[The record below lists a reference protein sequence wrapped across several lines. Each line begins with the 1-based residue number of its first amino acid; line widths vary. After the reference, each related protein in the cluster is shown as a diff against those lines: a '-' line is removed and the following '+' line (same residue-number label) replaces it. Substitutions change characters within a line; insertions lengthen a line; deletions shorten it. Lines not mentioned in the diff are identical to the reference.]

1 MKNKYHTRQT
11 LLSKIAKADDHHSWE
26 EFVQYYQGYIYAVI
40 RNLGVKQELIED
52 LLQDV
57 LVKVWKSLPN
67 YEYRKGECTFR
78 TWLCLIIKSIVYNF
92 FRKKSTR
99 NDAKNTDYDAALHAL
114 NAITEPEINIIA
126 EKEWKIYV
134 SNLAWNNVKDEFPKR
149 CREIF
154 EASIHEPSTR
164 VLGERFNLSESSI
177 RVYKSRVKNVLLREM
192 SRLNHD
198 LGA

>member
-1 MKNKYHTRQT
+1 MDKQYKTRQT
-11 LLSKIAKADDHHSWE
+11 LLSKIVQPDNEKSWE
-26 EFVQYYQGYIYAVI
+26 EFTQYYRGYIYAVI
-40 RNLGVKQELIED
+40 RNLGVKQDLIPD

-67 YEYRKGECTFR
+67 YEYREGECTFR
-78 TWLCLIIKSIVYNF
+78 TWLCLVIKSIVYNF
-92 FRKKSTR
+92 YRKKSTR
-99 NDAKNTDYDAALHAL
+99 NNAQNTEYDAALHAL
-114 NAITEPEINIIA
+114 DAITEPEINIIA

-154 EASIHEPSTR
+154 EASLHEASTEA
-164 VLGERFNLSESSI
+164 LAQRFDITESSV
-177 RVYKSRVKNVLLREM
+177 RVYKSRVKKVLLREM

>member
-1 MKNKYHTRQT
+1 MEKKYHTRQT
-11 LLSKIAKADDHHSWE
+11 LLSKIAKADDDHSWE
-26 EFVQYYQGYIYAVI
+26 EFVQYYQGYIAAVI
-40 RNLGVKQELIED
+40 RNLGVKQELIDD

-67 YEYRKGECTFR
+67 YEYREGECTFR
-78 TWLCLIIKSIVYNF
+78 TWLCLVIKSIVYNF

-99 NDAKNTDYDAALHAL
+99 NDAKNTNYDATLHAL
-114 NAITEPEINIIA
+114 DTITEPEINIIA

-134 SNLAWNNVKDEFPKR
+134 SNLAWNNVKDEFPPR

-154 EASIHEPSTR
+154 EASIHEPNTK
-164 VLGERFNLSESSI
+164 VLGERFNLTESSI
-177 RVYKSRVKNVLLREM
+177 RVYKSRVKKVLLREM

>member
-1 MKNKYHTRQT
+1 MG
-11 LLSKIAKADDHHSWE
+11 SFSPASSCD
-26 EFVQYYQGYIYAVI
+26 
-40 RNLGVKQELIED
+40 
-52 LLQDV
+52 
-57 LVKVWKSLPN
+57 SL
-67 YEYRKGECTFR
+67 CTFR
-78 TWLCLIIKSIVYNF
+78 TWLCLVIKSIVYNF

-99 NDAKNTDYDAALHAL
+99 NDAKNTDYDATLHAL
-114 NAITEPEINIIA
+114 DAITEPEINRIA

-154 EASIHEPSTR
+154 EASIHESNNTA
-164 VLGERFNLSESSI
+164 LAERFDITESSV
-177 RVYKSRVKNVLLREM
+177 RVYKSRVKKVLLREM